1 MTNTTYNNL
10 RYTINADSP
19 EEKSVKAMSAKQAA
33 VAFCKGGMSRGCYV
47 TYQGKDVCDST
58 EVAVSW
64 SRYSELLN
72 SLERAERNA

>member
-1 MTNTTYNNL
+1 MITYNSKTL
-10 RYTINADSP
+10 LYTINANTA

-47 TYQGKDVCDST
+47 TYQGKDVCDNA

-64 SRYSELLN
+64 SRYNELLN
-72 SLERAERNA
+72 GLVQAEQN